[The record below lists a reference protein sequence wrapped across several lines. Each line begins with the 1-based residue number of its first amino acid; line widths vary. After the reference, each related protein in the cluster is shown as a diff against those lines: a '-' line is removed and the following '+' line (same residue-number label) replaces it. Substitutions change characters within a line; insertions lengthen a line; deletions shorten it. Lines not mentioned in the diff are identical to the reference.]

1 MSLLVSMA
9 IILHVVETWIPLP
22 FVVPGAKLGLANV
35 VALYTLS
42 VWGLRSALTVSWLR
56 AVLGSLVAGTFGTFA
71 FILSLGGALVSTLV
85 MGLVHR
91 WGQQRFSLV
100 GVSVVGAI
108 THNLTQLLLVV
119 WLLRQVGIMLLLPH
133 MILLAVPTGI
143 FTGLVVMK
151 VRGLLGR
158 HLHKWLA

>member
-1 MSLLVSMA
+1 MSLFVSMA

-42 VWGLRSALTVSWLR
+42 VWGLRPALTVSWLR
-56 AVLGSLVAGTFGTFA
+56 AVLGSLIAGTFGTLA
-71 FILSLGGALVSTLV
+71 FILSLGGALMSTLA
-85 MGLVHR
+85 MGLVHG
-91 WGQQRFSLV
+91 WGQKRFSLV

-119 WLLRQVGIMLLLPH
+119 WILRQVGILVLLPH
-133 MILLAVPTGI
+133 MMFLAVPTGM
-143 FTGLVVMK
+143 FTGFLVGRVQ
-151 VRGLLGR
+151 RLLEEHVGR
-158 HLHKWLA
+158 PLA